1 MTKDPRGTKRHC
13 HSCQET
19 FYDLDRDPI
28 VCPLCQTAFDPEV
41 LLKSRKVKPVVEAV
55 EEKTPP
61 PAGGEGAAA
70 AGDGIAEVGEEVGEE
85 VQEDALG
92 DDGEVIKVRTDD
104 DDTDEESLVAGG
116 EETITED
123 IGAVDSEEPDE
134 ADPEDGDAE
143 EEGEEEGA
151 RDG

>member
-55 EEKTPP
+55 EEKAPP
-61 PAGGEGAAA
+61 PEGEEEAAA
-70 AGDGIAEVGEEVGEE
+70 AGDDIEEVGEE
-85 VQEDALG
+85 VQEDGLG

-104 DDTDEESLVAGG
+104 DDTDEESLVASGK
-116 EETITED
+116 ETITED
-123 IGAVDSEEPDE
+123 IGGVESEEQDE
-134 ADPEDGDAE
+134 AGPEDGDAE
-143 EEGEEEGA
+143 EEGEDEA